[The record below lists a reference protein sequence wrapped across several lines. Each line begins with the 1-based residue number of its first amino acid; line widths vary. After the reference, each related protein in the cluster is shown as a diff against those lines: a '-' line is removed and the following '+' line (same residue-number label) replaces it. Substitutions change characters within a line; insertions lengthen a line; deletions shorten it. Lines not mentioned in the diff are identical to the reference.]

1 MNKTELVN
9 ALAMRASIGRPEATR
24 VVDALFDASTGLIAQ
39 ALRTGNKVQLSGF
52 GTFEA
57 RKRKGRI
64 PQPLRHHHDCR
75 CHHTALLHRQRRAP
89 AGDHGFNATATSE
102 LLYE

>member
-57 RKRKGRI
+57 RKRKGRTGRNPRTGEEIRI
-64 PQPLRHHHDCR
+64 PASMAASFRAGK
-75 CHHTALLHRQRRAP
+75 ALKDALNP
-89 AGDHGFNATATSE
+89 
-102 LLYE
+102 